1 MDKLQKIF
9 FLLWFSPLAFASDN
23 LTQPEVR
30 SALQNQS
37 LVIGKHS
44 MIVTNNPWS
53 SRAAKQILDNGGSAT
68 DAAISAAF
76 VLGLT
81 EPQSSGIGGG
91 GYALTYNSKTKTMV
105 AFDGREIA
113 PATANP
119 SWFLDK
125 NGQPLDFKVA
135 YKTPL
140 AVGVPSEVAL
150 LRHMWQKNGKLA
162 WATLLKPAIELATS
176 GFRISPRLYGL
187 LKSEEKE
194 LSQVSGFKDIYF
206 TAEGKVKPIGTLVTN
221 PKLAQSLK
229 RIAKNPDDFYNG
241 QLAKDIVN
249 AINSK
254 AQKPIYQL
262 SDLSRYKIVT
272 HPPVCVNY
280 RQKYKICSVP
290 PSTSGGVTMEE
301 LMLIYSKVYSS
312 SDINNSNW
320 SYYFLEA
327 AKLAYADRDQY
338 IADPAFIA
346 QPIAGLL
353 ANDYITDR
361 AKLISAKALPNPV
374 IPGIPKGANK
384 AHIPDNSIK
393 APGTTSLAIVD
404 KNGNAISMTVTIE
417 YQFGSHIFVDGFL
430 LNNELTDFSFIPNKD
445 GIPVANRVQAFKR
458 PRSSITPTMVFS
470 PNGELK
476 IVAGSPG
483 GSQIICYVAR
493 NLIAMLDFGLDP
505 VQATSGGNLCISRG
519 SSVAIESDS
528 NLMTLIPM
536 LQKRGESVDIQSL
549 VSGEVNIKHT
559 ANGYEG
565 GADPRREGLA
575 IGGD

>member
-1 MDKLQKIF
+1 MDKLRTVSVLI
-9 FLLWFSPLAFASDN
+9 WFSGIVFASDN
-23 LTQPEVR
+23 LNQPEVR
-30 SALQNQS
+30 SALQNQT
-37 LVIGKHS
+37 LVFGKQS
-44 MIVTNNPWS
+44 MIVTNNQWS
-53 SRAAKQILDNGGSAT
+53 SRAAKQILDSGGSAT
-68 DAAISAAF
+68 DAAVSAAF

-91 GYALTYNSKTKTMV
+91 GYALSYNAKTKVMV
-105 AFDGREIA
+105 AFDGRETA
-113 PATANP
+113 PATATP
-119 SWFLDK
+119 SWFLGKD
-125 NGQPLDFKVA
+125 GQPLDFKVA

-150 LRHMWQKNGKLA
+150 LYYMWQKNGKLA
-162 WATLLKPAIELATS
+162 WATLLQPAIKLASS
-176 GFRISPRLYGL
+176 GFPISPRLYGL
-187 LKSEEKE
+187 LKSEEKD
-194 LSQVSGFKDIYF
+194 LSQISGFKDIYF
-206 TAEGKVKPIGTLVTN
+206 TAEGKVKPIGTVVTN
-221 PKLAQSLK
+221 PELAKSLK

-249 AINSK
+249 AINTK

-262 SDLSRYKIVT
+262 SDLSRYKVVT
-272 HPPVCVNY
+272 HPPLCVNY

-301 LMLIYSKVYSS
+301 LMLIYSKVYAS
-312 SDINNSNW
+312 SDINNPNW

-338 IADPAFIA
+338 IADPAFVA

-353 ANDYITDR
+353 ANDYITHR
-361 AKLISAKALPNPV
+361 AKLIGDKALAKP
-374 IPGIPKGANK
+374 IISGMPKGVNK
-384 AHIPDNSIK
+384 LHIPDNSIK
-393 APGTTSLAIVD
+393 GPGTTALAIVD
-404 KNGNAISMTVTIE
+404 KDGNAISMTVTIE

-445 GIPVANRVQAFKR
+445 GIPVANRVEAFKR

-470 PNGELK
+470 QNGDLK

-483 GSQIICYVAR
+483 GSPIICYVAR

-505 VQATSGGNLCISRG
+505 VQAASGGNLCAARG
-519 SSVAIESDS
+519 GQVIIESGS
-528 NLMTLIPM
+528 NLMSLIP
-536 LQKRGESVDIQSL
+536 LLKKRGESVDVQNL
-549 VSGEVNIKHT
+549 VSGEVNIKHGV
-559 ANGYEG
+559 NGYEG

-575 IGGD
+575 IGN